1 MFTWSIFNHQT
12 KFSMKKYLLPVLM
25 LFCAGQLLA
34 QNKLGI
40 ATYTVPAGWQS
51 TTGTS
56 SVVLENTT
64 KKGGLCK
71 ITIYNTEK
79 GAVNTAAAYLQ
90 QRKTKNAAN
99 ARYTQNAKQL
109 VKTET
114 NGNIGFSSY
123 GGSTVNEKE
132 LRVYFYSF
140 TNGQESFFVELV
152 TDNNDCI
159 TAFNQFLA
167 TLLVDPATDETSE
180 SNGSKSKAKRG
191 RKAAPA
197 AVPAAP
203 APMM

>member
-1 MFTWSIFNHQT
+1 
-12 KFSMKKYLLPVLM
+12 MKKFFLPVLL

-71 ITIYNTEK
+71 ISIYNTEK
-79 GAVNTAAAYLQ
+79 GAVNTAASYLQ
-90 QRKTKNAAN
+90 QRKSKNTTN
-99 ARYTQNAKQL
+99 ARYNQNARQL

-123 GGSTVNEKE
+123 GNSTVNGKE
-132 LRVYFYSF
+132 VRVYFYSF
-140 TNGQESFFVELV
+140 TNGQETFFVELV

-167 TLLVDPATDETSE
+167 TLLVDPVAEVTS
-180 SNGSKSKAKRG
+180 GHAKRSK
-191 RKAAPA
+191 KAAPA
-197 AVPAAP
+197 AAPAAP

>member
-1 MFTWSIFNHQT
+1 
-12 KFSMKKYLLPVLM
+12 MKKILLPVLL

-56 SVVLENTT
+56 SVVLENST

-79 GAVNTAAAYLQ
+79 GAVNTAASYLQ
-90 QRKTKNAAN
+90 QRKSKNTTN
-99 ARYTQNAKQL
+99 ARYNQNTKQL
-109 VKTET
+109 GRTET

-123 GGSTVNEKE
+123 GSSTVNEKE
-132 LRVYFYSF
+132 VRVYFYSF
-140 TNGQESFFVELV
+140 TNGKETFFVELL
-152 TDNNDCI
+152 TDSNEC
-159 TAFNQFLA
+159 TEEFNKFLT
-167 TLLVDPATDETSE
+167 TLLIDPATDEASE
-180 SNGSKSKAKRG
+180 SNGSKSKAKRA

-197 AVPAAP
+197 APAAP